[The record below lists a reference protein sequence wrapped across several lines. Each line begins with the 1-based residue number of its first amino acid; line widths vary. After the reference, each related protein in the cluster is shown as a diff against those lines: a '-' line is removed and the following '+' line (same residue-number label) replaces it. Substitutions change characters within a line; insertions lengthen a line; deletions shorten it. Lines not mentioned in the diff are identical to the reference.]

1 MKTWTPRSVAAILA
15 AIAVAAA
22 MQARAAPPKAAKA
35 PRKGVFTIV
44 NKTDWTIKEIHITE
58 AEEDTWSANLIKGRP
73 LAKGATAKLDVE
85 CYEQDVKLVDA
96 KGKTCTSESMYPC
109 DRDSTW
115 TLTPEGLAGCKDFG
129 R

>member
-1 MKTWTPRSVAAILA
+1 MMTWTLRTLA
-15 AIAVAAA
+15 AIFAATAVWVTHA
-22 MQARAAPPKAAKA
+22 QGAPAKA

-44 NKTDWTIKEIHITE
+44 NKTAWTIREIHITE
-58 AEEDTWSANLIKGRP
+58 AEEDAWSANLIKGKP
-73 LAKGATAKLDVE
+73 LAKGGTVKLDVE
-85 CYEQDVKLVDA
+85 CYEQDVKLVDG
-96 KGKTCTSESMYPC
+96 KGRTCTSESMCPC